1 MREKLWWYTE
11 ESQAMLERGYLLPN
25 QTVEEKI
32 KLISKHAASYYKD
45 VPDLK
50 DKFAEMI
57 ERGWCSL
64 SSPIW
69 ANFGETDR
77 GYPISCFS
85 SFVADDLDKIYS
97 TLHEVAMMTKLGGGT
112 SGYFGKL
119 RAKGTPIKG
128 GGKSSGMM
136 SFLRL
141 YDATTEEVSQSGV
154 RRGAFAAYLDIEHPE
169 IEEFLRLKDKGHP
182 MQTINTAVNI
192 SDEWMKAMEE
202 GDKEKRDIWAKVLK
216 SRREKGI
223 PYLFFKDTANKNKPQ
238 IYKDTNST
246 IYSSNLCFV
255 GSDRVVTSRGYLT
268 AKELFEQGGVL
279 ELFNG
284 EKIVNSSEMKLRE
297 QNVPVLKITLENG
310 LEHTVTE
317 YHGMAKYECNGKIV
331 RTPASELKIGD
342 KLAIQTSKGLFGGVS
357 MKDEAFLLG
366 LYQSD
371 GTQFKD
377 LRFIDIWEKDFDLVE
392 EIESKVETLYKKYG
406 CDTYE
411 IKNQTGLT
419 GKFRKSKAPKFTNC
433 STGTSSVAK
442 KRLATN
448 CFTKNLGFE
457 KGYVPSWIW
466 EANEETQWEYIR
478 GLYFADGTVTLGK
491 GKGEPIYLAYT
502 DINLGFLKELQL
514 LLNNLGLQSSIKIQ
528 REEGLMSLPD
538 GKGSYKMYPCKT
550 AYRLL
555 IGNKNSALDFEKNT
569 GFLSRKGVFIDER
582 EYRDNTKKSS
592 KIISIELIGAEDVYC
607 PTVYNDE
614 HIFIVN
620 GMKTFN
626 CNEIFL
632 PTSESESFVCCL
644 MSMNLALYDEWKDTD
659 AVELAVMFLDAVMSD
674 FIKKT
679 KDVPYMK
686 RAHDFAVRHRALGL
700 GVLGWHTLLQ
710 QRMIPFESFEAQQL
724 NTSIFSNI
732 KKKAYSKS
740 VELGEAYGYAPIF
753 DGVETL
759 DTKRRNTTLLALAP
773 TTSSSSILGQVSPS
787 IEPYASNYF
796 VVGLAKGSFTRR
808 SPELE
813 KLLESKGQNTD
824 EVWRSIIQNQGS
836 VQHLSFLDEREKDV
850 FKTFQEISPMMVIQ
864 QAAARQ
870 PFIDQGQSIN
880 LKIPSAMS
888 IKDINKIHMEAW
900 KLGLKGLYYQRG
912 TSVAKEAVLQMMD
925 CKACGA

>member
-246 IYSSNLCFV
+246 IYSSNLCVSPNTNILTSEGYKLIGELEDEEVEVWNGEEWSNVFV
-255 GSDRVVTSRGYLT
+255 RKTGENQKLLRVKTKDGYELDCTEYNKFYVQRGYKRGTGKNKLEILEIRAKDLKPDDKLIRFELPIIQGNKTLAHAYDNGFYSGDGCLTNQGQRIYLYHGKQKLIEYFSSVTSWH
-268 AKELFEQGGVL
+268 
-279 ELFNG
+279 
-284 EKIVNSSEMKLRE
+284 SDDS
-297 QNVPVLKITLENG
+297 QNRTIGHTRLLKDKFFVP
-310 LEHTVTE
+310 
-317 YHGMAKYECNGKIV
+317 
-331 RTPASELKIGD
+331 SGD
-342 KLAIQTSKGLFGGVS
+342 YT
-357 MKDEAFLLG
+357 
-366 LYQSD
+366 
-371 GTQFKD
+371 
-377 LRFIDIWEKDFDLVE
+377 
-392 EIESKVETLYKKYG
+392 IESRLKWLS
-406 CDTYE
+406 
-411 IKNQTGLT
+411 GLLD
-419 GKFRKSKAPKFTNC
+419 S
-433 STGTSSVAK
+433 
-442 KRLATN
+442 
-448 CFTKNLGFE
+448 
-457 KGYVPSWIW
+457 
-466 EANEETQWEYIR
+466 
-478 GLYFADGTVTLGK
+478 DGTVTNNNGSQSLQIASVEK
-491 GKGEPIYLAYT
+491 E
-502 DINLGFLKELQL
+502 FLKEIQLMLQT
-514 LLNNLGLQSSIKIQ
+514 LGCDSKVTIM
-528 REEGLMSLPD
+528 RNE
-538 GKGSYKMYPCKT
+538 GSYKLPKNDGSNELGDFNCRE

-555 IGNKNSALDFEKNT
+555 INGNSLFKLIQLGLECKRLEWSIRKPNRECSQFIKIESVEELPDLSDTFCFTEPKRNMGMFNGILT
-569 GFLSRKGVFIDER
+569 G
-582 EYRDNTKKSS
+582 
-592 KIISIELIGAEDVYC
+592 
-607 PTVYNDE
+607 
-614 HIFIVN
+614 
-620 GMKTFN
+620 N
-626 CNEIFL
+626 CNEIYL

>member
-119 RAKGTPIKG
+119 RANGTPIKG

-246 IYSSNLCFV
+246 IYSSNLC
-255 GSDRVVTSRGYLT
+255 
-268 AKELFEQGGVL
+268 
-279 ELFNG
+279 
-284 EKIVNSSEMKLRE
+284 
-297 QNVPVLKITLENG
+297 
-310 LEHTVTE
+310 
-317 YHGMAKYECNGKIV
+317 
-331 RTPASELKIGD
+331 
-342 KLAIQTSKGLFGGVS
+342 
-357 MKDEAFLLG
+357 
-366 LYQSD
+366 
-371 GTQFKD
+371 
-377 LRFIDIWEKDFDLVE
+377 
-392 EIESKVETLYKKYG
+392 
-406 CDTYE
+406 
-411 IKNQTGLT
+411 
-419 GKFRKSKAPKFTNC
+419 
-433 STGTSSVAK
+433 
-442 KRLATN
+442 
-448 CFTKNLGFE
+448 
-457 KGYVPSWIW
+457 
-466 EANEETQWEYIR
+466 
-478 GLYFADGTVTLGK
+478 
-491 GKGEPIYLAYT
+491 
-502 DINLGFLKELQL
+502 
-514 LLNNLGLQSSIKIQ
+514 
-528 REEGLMSLPD
+528 
-538 GKGSYKMYPCKT
+538 
-550 AYRLL
+550 
-555 IGNKNSALDFEKNT
+555 
-569 GFLSRKGVFIDER
+569 
-582 EYRDNTKKSS
+582 
-592 KIISIELIGAEDVYC
+592 
-607 PTVYNDE
+607 
-614 HIFIVN
+614 
-620 GMKTFN
+620 
-626 CNEIFL
+626 NEIYL

-912 TSVAKEAVLQMMD
+912 TSVAKEAVLQMME
-925 CKACGA
+925 CKSCEG